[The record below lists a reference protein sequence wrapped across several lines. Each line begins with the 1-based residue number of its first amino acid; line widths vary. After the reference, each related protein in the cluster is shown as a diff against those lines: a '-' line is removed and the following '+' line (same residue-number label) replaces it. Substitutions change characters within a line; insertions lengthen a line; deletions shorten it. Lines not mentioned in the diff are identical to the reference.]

1 VKDRRSV
8 DDLSIEELERV
19 LAIKRRE
26 ARLKKI
32 QRFRAVG
39 RAAGGAP
46 EADAWGRP
54 GPGEVA
60 PAPARPRRRTVWD
73 VLLLLV
79 EVAAVGGL
87 VYVLVSGLGILR
99 DLNQEVA
106 QAIAE
111 SGPTPSPTPLIQ
123 VAVLPSGHTP
133 PTSPGGARP
142 NEAEIP
148 EHLRALV
155 QALPPIV
162 IPTPGPRQAIRIV
175 IPAIGVDAP
184 VVQGDTW
191 EQLKK
196 GVGQTVGTADPGTD
210 GNMVLSAHNDIFG
223 EIFRDLDQLAVG
235 DEIVVH
241 TATQQYIYVVAD
253 SRIVQPTE
261 VSVMAPTQNPVA
273 TLISCYPYLI
283 DNKRIVIIAE
293 LQAG

>member
-1 VKDRRSV
+1 MKDRRSV

-32 QRFRAVG
+32 QRYRAVG

-46 EADAWGRP
+46 DEWGQ
-54 GPGEVA
+54 PGEA
-60 PAPARPRRRTVWD
+60 SAAAAPARPRRRTVWD
-73 VLLLLV
+73 YLLLVV

-87 VYVLVSGLGILR
+87 IYVLVSGLGILR

-111 SGPTPSPTPLIQ
+111 SEPTLTPTPLIE
-123 VAVLPSGHTP
+123 VVVLPSGHTP
-133 PTSPGGARP
+133 PTSPGGAQP
-142 NEAEIP
+142 NDAEIP

-162 IPTPGPRQAIRIV
+162 VPTPGPQQATRIV

-184 VVQGDTW
+184 IVQGDSW

-196 GVGQTVGTADPGTD
+196 GVGQTIGTADPGAD
-210 GNMVLSAHNDIFG
+210 GNLVLSAHNDIFG
-223 EIFRDLDQLAVG
+223 EIFRDLDQLSVG
-235 DEIVVH
+235 DEIVIH
-241 TATQQYIYVVAD
+241 TALRQYVYVVAD
-253 SRIVQPTE
+253 SRIVQPTD
-261 VSVMAPTQNPVA
+261 VAVMGPTQNPVT
-273 TLISCYPYLI
+273 TLISCYPYLV

-293 LQAG
+293 LSSTS